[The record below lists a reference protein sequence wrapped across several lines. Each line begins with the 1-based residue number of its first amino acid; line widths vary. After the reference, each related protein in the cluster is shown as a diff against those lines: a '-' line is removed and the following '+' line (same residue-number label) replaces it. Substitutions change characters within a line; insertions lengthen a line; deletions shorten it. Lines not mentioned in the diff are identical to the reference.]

1 MGNRGL
7 HGGGGKGLETPERRT
22 GSGHRLRSSPL
33 KVSGKTLQ
41 YESFV
46 CGGGGYSLFDDC
58 NLVPLFL
65 VLVHGSLKILRT
77 GWGRGG
83 QCSFTPF
90 KESLLNPEDDPDS
103 GLC

>member
-7 HGGGGKGLETPERRT
+7 HGDGGKGLETPERRT

-46 CGGGGYSLFDDC
+46 CVC
-58 NLVPLFL
+58 
-65 VLVHGSLKILRT
+65 
-77 GWGRGG
+77 GWGGI
-83 QCSFTPF
+83 PF
-90 KESLLNPEDDPDS
+90 LMIVTWCLYSWF
-103 GLC
+103 